1 MLTWLHFWEHSAIS
15 LYLNAIGFADDFVS
29 GYFLKIIFLD
39 TKAMKF
45 GDVGS
50 GKISIAAYEIFYEK
64 LNYRKMSKG
73 ESFFILS
80 PTFFS

>member
-15 LYLNAIGFADDFVS
+15 LYLNPIGFADDLVS

-45 GDVGS
+45 SIFGDVGC
-50 GKISIAAYEIFYEK
+50 GKISIAAYQIFY
-64 LNYRKMSKG
+64 
-73 ESFFILS
+73 
-80 PTFFS
+80 